1 MSDYY
6 CPHCGAD
13 LGDQPGFDPDAG
25 YWTCTECGQFLTD
38 PGDESDEPS
47 RFDGVGWFCDGCG
60 AYLNKQS
67 GFSDWYSIWTCTECG
82 HVNNLS
88 EDEIYESEEAYQ
100 ASRKEEE
107 SEEDDDGDDGY
118 GYGEEWQ
125 YDHPRRCKCCDR
137 LLNKQDGFEEW
148 LGYFTCEKCGYYNEW
163 STDDEDDD
171 EDEEESSESYSGY
184 GDSDSTYDSDDDD
197 EDEDD
202 NDEEEEVESY
212 FDSEEYKRRV
222 QAEARRKE
230 EQERKQEEL
239 RRAKEAERRQKQEQR
254 KEQRKRLWRTITGKK
269 QEIGLSSEQCQHMR
283 YEDVISLLRNQEFY
297 NISVSSSED
306 LLPEAMSLEGTV
318 GQISINGATAFDAS
332 AQFPFNAKI
341 HIVYHM
347 LKTAVPP
354 LTSRGAKRMDIE
366 DVVWE
371 FSNAGFRNIHREAI
385 PDLTK
390 GWLVKEDSVE
400 KVAIDGKTDFKKS
413 DRFRLDAQIVIS
425 YHVFKNGR

>member
-38 PGDESDEPS
+38 PGDESDEPE
-47 RFDGVGWFCDGCG
+47 RFEGVGWFCDGCG
-60 AYLNKQS
+60 AFLNKQS
-67 GFSDWYSIWTCTECG
+67 GFSDWYSTWTCTECG

-100 ASRKEEE
+100 ASRSE
-107 SEEDDDGDDGY
+107 SDSDDSDDDDDGY

-125 YDHPRRCKCCDR
+125 YDNPRRCECCNR
-137 LLNKQDGFEEW
+137 LLNKQDGYEDW

-163 STDDEDDD
+163 STDDDDDEEEDDD
-171 EDEEESSESYSGY
+171 SSDSYSGGGGLYSSYDTDEEE
-184 GDSDSTYDSDDDD
+184 DD
-197 EDEDD
+197 EEPG
-202 NDEEEEVESY
+202 SY
-212 FDSEEYKRRV
+212 FDSEEYKRHV

-230 EQERKQEEL
+230 RLAQEQEEL
-239 RRAKEAERRQKQEQR
+239 RRAKEEERRRKQEQK

-269 QEIGLSSEQCQHMR
+269 QAIGLSSEQCRHMR
-283 YEDVISLLRNQEFY
+283 YEDVVSALKNLEFY
-297 NISVSSSED
+297 NISVSGSED
-306 LLPEAMSLEGTV
+306 LPLENMSLEGTV
-318 GQISINGATAFDAS
+318 AQILINGVDSFDEA

-341 HIVYHM
+341 SIVYHM
-347 LKTAVPP
+347 LKTVSPP
-354 LTSRGAKRMDIE
+354 LTSKNAKRMDIE

-371 FSNAGFRNIHREAI
+371 FSNAGFRNIHKEAL

-400 KVAIDGKTDFKKS
+400 KVTIDGRTDYKKS

-425 YHVFKNGR
+425 YHIFKKDR

>member
-6 CPHCGAD
+6 CPNCGAD

-67 GFSDWYSIWTCTECG
+67 GFSDWYSSWTCTECG

-100 ASRKEEE
+100 ASREEEE

-125 YDHPRRCKCCDR
+125 YDHPRRCECCDR

-148 LGYFTCEKCGYYNEW
+148 LGYFTCEKCGCYNEW

-171 EDEEESSESYSGY
+171 EYE
-184 GDSDSTYDSDDDD
+184 DDD
-197 EDEDD
+197 E
-202 NDEEEEVESY
+202 EVGTY
-212 FDSEEYKRRV
+212 FDSEEHKRRAQV
-222 QAEARRKE
+222 EARRNE
-230 EQERKQEEL
+230 EQELKQEEL
-239 RRAKEAERRQKQEQR
+239 RKVKEAERRQKQER
-254 KEQRKRLWRTITGKK
+254 KKEQRKRLWRTITRKK
-269 QEIGLSSEQCQHMR
+269 QVISLSSEQCQHMR
-283 YEDVISLLRNQEFY
+283 YEEVVSFLKTQEFY
-297 NISVSSSED
+297 NISVSYNED
-306 LLPEAMSLEGTV
+306 LLAESISLEGMV
-318 GQISINGATAFDAS
+318 EQISINGMTSFDAT

-341 HIVYHM
+341 RIVYHM
-347 LKTAVPP
+347 LKTARPP
-354 LTSRGAKRMDIE
+354 LTTRGAKRMDIE
-366 DVVWE
+366 DVAWE
-371 FSNAGFRNIHREAI
+371 FSNAGFKNIHREAI

-400 KVAIDGKTDFKKS
+400 KIAIDGRTDFKKN

-425 YHVFKNGR
+425 YHIFKNNR

>member
-13 LGDQPGFDPDAG
+13 LGNQPGFDPDAG

-60 AYLNKQS
+60 AYLNKQI
-67 GFSDWYSIWTCTECG
+67 GFSDWYSTWTCTECG

-107 SEEDDDGDDGY
+107 SEEDDDGY
-118 GYGEEWQ
+118 GYGEEGQ
-125 YDHPRRCKCCDR
+125 YDHPRRCECCDR

-184 GDSDSTYDSDDDD
+184 GGSDSTYDSDDDD
-197 EDEDD
+197 EDDEE
-202 NDEEEEVESY
+202 EEEEVESY

-269 QEIGLSSEQCQHMR
+269 QVIGLSSEQCQHMR

-306 LLPEAMSLEGTV
+306 LLPETMSLEGTV
-318 GQISINGATAFDAS
+318 GQISINGTTAFDAS

>member
-38 PGDESDEPS
+38 PEDESDEPS

-67 GFSDWYSIWTCTECG
+67 GFSDWYSTWTCTECG

-107 SEEDDDGDDGY
+107 PEEDDGDDGY

-125 YDHPRRCKCCDR
+125 YDHPRRCECCDR

-171 EDEEESSESYSGY
+171 EDDEESSESYSGY
-184 GDSDSTYDSDDDD
+184 VGSDSAYDNDDD
-197 EDEDD
+197 EDEE
-202 NDEEEEVESY
+202 DEEEEDEEEVGSY
-212 FDSEEYKRRV
+212 FDSEEYKRWV

-230 EQERKQEEL
+230 EQEREQEEL
-239 RRAKEAERRQKQEQR
+239 RREKEAERRQKQEQR

-269 QEIGLSSEQCQHMR
+269 QVIGFSSDQCQHMR
-283 YEDVISLLRNQEFY
+283 YEDVVALLRNQEFY

-306 LLPEAMSLEGTV
+306 LLPESMALEGTV
-318 GQISINGATAFDAS
+318 GQISINGTTAFDAS

-354 LTSRGAKRMDIE
+354 LTSRSAKRMDIE
-366 DVVWE
+366 DVEWE

-385 PDLTK
+385 HDLTK